1 MEAIGRGLCPG
12 VDSNGL
18 KKKKKKKIYPYL
30 LIASSSVKEH
40 QRNVE
45 EVFERLKDYGPVIN
59 ISKSLFGGE
68 EIGFT

>member
-1 MEAIGRGLCPG
+1 MLQ
-12 VDSNGL
+12 VHSNL
-18 KKKKKKKIYPYL
+18 SLIKDFIFSYLLIYPYL

-68 EIGFT
+68 EISFT